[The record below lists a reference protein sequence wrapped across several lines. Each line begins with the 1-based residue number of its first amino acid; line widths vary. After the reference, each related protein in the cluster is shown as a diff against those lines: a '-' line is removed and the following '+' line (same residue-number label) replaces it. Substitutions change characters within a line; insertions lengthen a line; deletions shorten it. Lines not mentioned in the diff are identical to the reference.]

1 VIGFHAQQTVEKA
14 LKAVLVVHGVV
25 FRRAHDLSY
34 LLQVATD
41 GGVEVPERVAAAR
54 WLSPWAAD
62 FRYDEHEIAGF
73 DRVETLRSAEGAMQ
87 WGQSVFDASA

>member
-1 VIGFHAQQTVEKA
+1 M
-14 LKAVLVVHGVV
+14 
-25 FRRAHDLSY
+25 
-34 LLQVATD
+34 
-41 GGVEVPERVAAAR
+41 AAAR